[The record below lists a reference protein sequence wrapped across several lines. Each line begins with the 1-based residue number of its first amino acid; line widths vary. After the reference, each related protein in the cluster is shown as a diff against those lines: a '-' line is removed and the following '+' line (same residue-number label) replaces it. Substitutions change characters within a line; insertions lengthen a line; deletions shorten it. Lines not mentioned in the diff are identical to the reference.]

1 MKKKNIIITGASS
14 GLGELIAKELS
25 KDGHK
30 LFLISRD
37 EKKLKNVIYNC
48 HNTKIHNFAAIDFQD
63 LKNIELTLKKTSKL
77 FSKIDIIIHVAGG
90 GLGVKNYLPK
100 TEDYL
105 KVFNLNLFSIFEL
118 NRLLVPRLIKRK
130 AGTIINIGSIA
141 SNEAVGALSYNVAKS
156 SLSSYVRTLSKYL
169 AKYNVC
175 VTGISPGAFIYKQ
188 NAMARLKKNNIKA
201 YNNFIKKR
209 IPSNRMPN
217 AIELLPLIKML
228 CEKDNMM
235 LTGNMISCDA
245 GEGNFYKSYY

>member
-1 MKKKNIIITGASS
+1 
-14 GLGELIAKELS
+14 
-25 KDGHK
+25 
-30 LFLISRD
+30 
-37 EKKLKNVIYNC
+37 
-48 HNTKIHNFAAIDFQD
+48 
-63 LKNIELTLKKTSKL
+63 
-77 FSKIDIIIHVAGG
+77 
-90 GLGVKNYLPK
+90 
-100 TEDYL
+100 
-105 KVFNLNLFSIFEL
+105 
-118 NRLLVPRLIKRK
+118 
-130 AGTIINIGSIA
+130 SIA
-141 SNEAVGALSYNVAKS
+141 CNEAVGALSYNVAKS